1 LSLALNTKKLLAA
14 AGSPTG
20 ESTQVEYHF
29 LSWRELYDK
38 RFITADRY
46 SSGTAEWVLYGDRH
60 FYTLSVISRPFYAL
74 PQELCLAF
82 DCFTTTKTF
91 GRGASTG
98 PPFDEVAVE
107 FAALLSVLARE
118 ALVPL
123 GPRRIG
129 DKPIRFE
136 SPYVPPPKGDR
147 AAPKPAAALDG
158 AEFAA
163 VLKGMAAADA
173 ATVDAALA
181 AAKLYHAAL
190 SLVAFDPSGAYV
202 SLVSVIECLAGHH
215 FAGRRFDFDS
225 LPKFEGFRPLLEKI
239 GRLPEGG
246 AIAEQLKSELI
257 QTEHFL
263 LKKFILFITDHLPD
277 EFWTVADDVYPYNA
291 AMPAMTQDNL
301 AWCLRQIYE
310 ARSKYVHAGKPFPV
324 HIELGLGSK
333 VRTEAMMAGMDLLT
347 KERYFPLF
355 ARFER
360 IVHLTICEYLRRSFA
375 PEFVQA
381 RVADLVEKQRLIE
394 AVGGLAPTVREC
406 LRKLTLWTA
415 QFLGFAVINPLAP
428 NKDWADSPETI
439 DALRQAGLVGRDGEG
454 LEGHAWLKNREVGE
468 AIEEF
473 FFGAEKNPFLGNELL
488 LPKNWD
494 DLAAEGGI
502 TETEPAEAET

>member
-1 LSLALNTKKLLAA
+1 VSLALNTQQLLAA
-14 AGSPTG
+14 AGSPAAGGTA
-20 ESTQVEYHF
+20 VEYHF

-46 SSGTAEWVLYGDRH
+46 SSGTAEWVLHGDRH

-91 GRGASTG
+91 GQGASTG

-129 DKPIRFE
+129 EKPIRFE
-136 SPYVPPPKGDR
+136 APYVSPPKGDR
-147 AAPKPAAALDG
+147 AAPKPAAALDA
-158 AEFAA
+158 AELTAI
-163 VLKGMAAADA
+163 LKGMAGADE

-190 SLVAFDPSGAYV
+190 SLVGFDPSGAYV
-202 SLVSVIECLAGHH
+202 SLVSAIECLAGHH
-215 FAGRRFDFDS
+215 FAGRRFDFES
-225 LPKFEGFRPLLEKI
+225 VPKFEGLRPLLEKI

-246 AIAEQLKSELI
+246 AIVEQLKSELI

-263 LKKFILFITDHLPD
+263 RKKFILLITDHLPD

-291 AMPAMTQDNL
+291 AMPAIKQDNL
-301 AWCLRQIYE
+301 GWCLRQIYG
-310 ARSKYVHAGKPFPV
+310 ARSKYVYAGKPFPEHV
-324 HIELGLGSK
+324 ELGLGSRAR
-333 VRTEAMMAGMDLLT
+333 VEAVLAGLDLVT

-355 ARFER
+355 AWFER

-394 AVGGLAPTVREC
+394 AVGGLEPTVREC

-415 QFLGFAVINPLAP
+415 RFLGYAVINPFAP

-439 DALRQAGLVGRDGEG
+439 DTLREAGLIGRDGKG

-468 AIEEF
+468 AVGGF
-473 FFGAEKNPFLGNELL
+473 FFGAEKNPFRGNELL

-494 DLAAEGGI
+494 EFAADDRI
-502 TETEPAEAET
+502 SETEPVEAES

>member
-1 LSLALNTKKLLAA
+1 MSLALNTKKLLAA
-14 AGSPTG
+14 AESPTG

-202 SLVSVIECLAGHH
+202 SLVSAIECLAGHH

-225 LPKFEGFRPLLEKI
+225 VPKFEGLRPLLEKI

-263 LKKFILFITDHLPD
+263 EK
-277 EFWTVADDVYPYNA
+277 VYPVYYR
-291 AMPAMTQDNL
+291 PF
-301 AWCLRQIYE
+301 
-310 ARSKYVHAGKPFPV
+310 AG
-324 HIELGLGSK
+324 
-333 VRTEAMMAGMDLLT
+333 
-347 KERYFPLF
+347 
-355 ARFER
+355 
-360 IVHLTICEYLRRSFA
+360 
-375 PEFVQA
+375 
-381 RVADLVEKQRLIE
+381 
-394 AVGGLAPTVREC
+394 
-406 LRKLTLWTA
+406 
-415 QFLGFAVINPLAP
+415 
-428 NKDWADSPETI
+428 
-439 DALRQAGLVGRDGEG
+439 
-454 LEGHAWLKNREVGE
+454 
-468 AIEEF
+468 
-473 FFGAEKNPFLGNELL
+473 
-488 LPKNWD
+488 
-494 DLAAEGGI
+494 
-502 TETEPAEAET
+502 

>member
-20 ESTQVEYHF
+20 KSNHVEYHY

-129 DKPIRFE
+129 GKPIRFE
-136 SPYVPPPKGDR
+136 APYVPPPKRDR
-147 AAPKPAAALDG
+147 AAPKPAAALD
-158 AEFAA
+158 AAAFAA

-173 ATVDAALA
+173 ATADAALA

-202 SLVSVIECLAGHH
+202 SLVSAIECLAGHH

-225 LPKFEGFRPLLEKI
+225 VPKFEGLRPLLEKI

-246 AIAEQLKSELI
+246 AIAEELKSELI

-263 LKKFILFITDHLPD
+263 VKKFILFIIDHLPD

-291 AMPAMTQDNL
+291 AMPTMKQDNL
-301 AWCLRQIYE
+301 TWCLKRIYG
-310 ARSKYVHAGKPFPV
+310 ARSQYVHAGKPFPV
-324 HIELGLGSK
+324 HVELGLGSR
-333 VRTEAMMAGMDLLT
+333 VRVEAMMAGMDLVT
-347 KERYFPLF
+347 QERYFPLF
-355 ARFER
+355 AWFER

-394 AVGGLAPTVREC
+394 AIGSLTPSVRES

-428 NKDWADSPETI
+428 NKNWADSPETV
-439 DALRQAGLVGRDGEG
+439 DTLRQAGLIGRDGEG
-454 LEGHAWLKNREVGE
+454 LDGHAWLKNREVGE
-468 AIEEF
+468 AVGEF
-473 FFGAEKNPFLGNELL
+473 FFGTEKNPFRGNELL

-494 DLAAEGGI
+494 DLVAEGGI
-502 TETEPAEAET
+502 TETEPG

>member
-1 LSLALNTKKLLAA
+1 LGRDIGTEDLSLALNTKKLLMA
-14 AGSPTG
+14 AGSPAG

-98 PPFDEVAVE
+98 SPFDEVAVE

-202 SLVSVIECLAGHH
+202 SLASAIECLAGHH

-225 LPKFEGFRPLLEKI
+225 VPKFEASHWLRPPFGEIPHNSMAPKHEAHELA
-239 GRLPEGG
+239 GR
-246 AIAEQLKSELI
+246 I
-257 QTEHFL
+257 
-263 LKKFILFITDHLPD
+263 
-277 EFWTVADDVYPYNA
+277 
-291 AMPAMTQDNL
+291 
-301 AWCLRQIYE
+301 
-310 ARSKYVHAGKPFPV
+310 
-324 HIELGLGSK
+324 
-333 VRTEAMMAGMDLLT
+333 
-347 KERYFPLF
+347 
-355 ARFER
+355 
-360 IVHLTICEYLRRSFA
+360 RRSPRLRA
-375 PEFVQA
+375 TATPA
-381 RVADLVEKQRLIE
+381 RLGCSQRMTRS
-394 AVGGLAPTVREC
+394 A
-406 LRKLTLWTA
+406 
-415 QFLGFAVINPLAP
+415 
-428 NKDWADSPETI
+428 
-439 DALRQAGLVGRDGEG
+439 
-454 LEGHAWLKNREVGE
+454 
-468 AIEEF
+468 
-473 FFGAEKNPFLGNELL
+473 
-488 LPKNWD
+488 
-494 DLAAEGGI
+494 
-502 TETEPAEAET
+502 